1 MGLGLDSLAVP
12 SMLAKNETISDSFS
26 MCFGDDG
33 NGRLKF
39 GDKGNPGQNE
49 TPLIVHKGL

>member
-12 SMLAKNETISDSFS
+12 SMLAKNKTISDSFS
-26 MCFGDDG
+26 MCFGNDG
-33 NGRLKF
+33 SGRLKF

-49 TPLIVHKGL
+49 TPLVVYEGL